1 MAYQYEE
8 MDRAE
13 MQKGIDRGYYPKDI
27 TLDEYHD
34 LVNEAIDRMRGK

>member
-13 MQKGIDRGYYPKDI
+13 MQKGIDRGYYPADI
-27 TLDEYHD
+27 TLEEYHD